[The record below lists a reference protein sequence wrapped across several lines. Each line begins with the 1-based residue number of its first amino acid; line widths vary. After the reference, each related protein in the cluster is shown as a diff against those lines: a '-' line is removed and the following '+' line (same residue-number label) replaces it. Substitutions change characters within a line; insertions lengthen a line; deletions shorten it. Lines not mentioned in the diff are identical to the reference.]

1 MDQSRLGKRI
11 EHFEGPGFD
20 LGIQA
25 CRALFPKKS
34 LTGKAYSIL
43 VGMGNDLHRSGSS
56 VEILHSG
63 SSVVIDSLVETGSP
77 SGSVVVIVDNA

>member
-25 CRALFPKKS
+25 YRALSPTKS
-34 LTGKAYSIL
+34 LIGKAYSIQ
-43 VGMGNDLHRSGSS
+43 VEMGNALHRSGSS

-63 SSVVIDSLVETGSP
+63 SSVEIDSLVEIGSP
-77 SGSVVVIVDNA
+77 SGSVVVIGNA